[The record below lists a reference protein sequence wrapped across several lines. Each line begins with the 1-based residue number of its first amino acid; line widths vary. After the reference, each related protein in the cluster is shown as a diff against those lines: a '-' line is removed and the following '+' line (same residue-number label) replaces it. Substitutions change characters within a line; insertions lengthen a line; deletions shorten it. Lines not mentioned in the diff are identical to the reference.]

1 MDDEGPPLALRVVRR
16 VAAVLD
22 RDTTELPPMYDHVDL
37 EAVER
42 LVEASNGDANPV
54 VVRFEYEGVEVRIE
68 QGDVTVEDAT
78 TDGDAA

>member
-16 VAAVLD
+16 VAAVLG

-42 LVEASNGDANPV
+42 LVEESDADANPV
-54 VVRFEYEGVEVRIE
+54 VVRFEYEGVAVRIE
-68 QGDVTVEDAT
+68 DSDVTVADPAGDDDDA
-78 TDGDAA
+78 

>member
-42 LVEASNGDANPV
+42 LVETSNGDANPV
-54 VVRFEYEGVEVRIE
+54 VVRFEYEGVAVRIE
-68 QGDVTVEDAT
+68 DGDVTVADPAGDDDDA
-78 TDGDAA
+78 